1 MLLYLLLVLSVRV
14 RNFMRVWMP
23 TNIFLDYLRTR
34 RGGKRDG
41 TALLVGAGY
50 LAFAIGCARAVE
62 LDCPGWLYLAFWLFL
77 WNAGKFLLFPP
88 IEAGRRRV
96 RRLRAARAR
105 LARRLTAPDDTG
117 TQEAT
122 LQQEATPQQEATSE
136 YAQTGH

>member
-1 MLLYLLLVLSVRV
+1 MIYLLLVLSVRV

-23 TNIFLDYLRTR
+23 TNIFLDFLRTR

-50 LAFAIGCARAVE
+50 LALAIGCARAIQFGWPE
-62 LDCPGWLYLAFWLFL
+62 WLYLAFWLLL
-77 WNAGKFLLFPP
+77 WNASKFLLFPP

-105 LARRLTAPDDTG
+105 LAQRLAAPDDAGAQDAMSQQPAGVDYVGTG
-117 TQEAT
+117 R
-122 LQQEATPQQEATSE
+122 
-136 YAQTGH
+136 

>member
-1 MLLYLLLVLSVRV
+1 MLIYLLLVLSVRV

-34 RGGKRDG
+34 GGGKRDG
-41 TALLVGAGY
+41 TAFLVGAGY
-50 LAFAIGCARAVE
+50 LALAMSCARAVE
-62 LDCPGWLYLAFWLFL
+62 LGWPGWLYLAFWLFL
-77 WNAGKFLLFPP
+77 WNASKFLLFPP

-117 TQEAT
+117 TEEGT
-122 LQQEATPQQEATSE
+122 SQQEGTSE
-136 YAQTGH
+136 YAQTGR

>member
-1 MLLYLLLVLSVRV
+1 MLIYLLLVLSVRV

-34 RGGKRDG
+34 GGGKRDG

-50 LAFAIGCARAVE
+50 LAVAIGCARAVE
-62 LDCPGWLYLAFWLFL
+62 LGWPGWLYLAFWLFL
-77 WNAGKFLLFPP
+77 WNASKFLLFPP

-105 LARRLTAPDDTG
+105 LAQRPATPDEPG

-122 LQQEATPQQEATSE
+122 TRQGTSE
-136 YAQTGH
+136 YANTAR